1 MSAIALVRIIGL
13 RIAYYRKL
21 NGYTQQQ
28 LAQKVDISYSY
39 LGKIE
44 CGALKNCASLP
55 LLMKIAEGLNITI
68 VDLLNNDTKFS

>member
-1 MSAIALVRIIGL
+1 MSATLARRIGL

-21 NGYTQQQ
+21 QGYTQQQ
-28 LAQKVDISYSY
+28 LAQKTDISFSY

-55 LLMKIAEGLNITI
+55 LLMKIASGLDISLM
-68 VDLLNNDTKFS
+68 DLLNDKLNDNL